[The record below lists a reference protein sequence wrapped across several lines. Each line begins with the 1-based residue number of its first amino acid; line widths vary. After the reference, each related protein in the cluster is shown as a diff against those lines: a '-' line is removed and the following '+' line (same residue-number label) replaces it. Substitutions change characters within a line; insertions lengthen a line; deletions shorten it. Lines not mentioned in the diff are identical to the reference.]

1 MDLRIQRT
9 RKSIINAFIELRAAK
24 PLEKITVKEL
34 SDLAFINKATFYTH
48 YKDIYDLAEQL
59 ENEAVTSILNDIPHP
74 EYLVTHPKQ
83 GIMELTSAFLR
94 QGNLFHI
101 LFSGTR
107 QGILIERL
115 ENNLKEK
122 IYSIYPEYKTNLEKE
137 LLLSVLIHGNFRAF
151 VNHSNENFD
160 KVIEILGNIS
170 ECLMQNYECPALKS

>member
-9 RKSIINAFIELRAAK
+9 RKSIINAFIELRASK

-59 ENEAVTSILNDIPHP
+59 ENEAIASVLNDIPHP

-83 GIMELTSAFLR
+83 GILELTSAFLR
-94 QGNLFHI
+94 QGHLFNI

-107 QGILIERL
+107 QGILIERI
-115 ENNLKEK
+115 EDNLKQK
-122 IYSIYPEYKTNLEKE
+122 IYGIYPEYKTNLEKE
-137 LLLSVLIHGNFRAF
+137 LLLSVLIQGNFRAF
-151 VNHSNENFD
+151 ISHTDEDFD
-160 KVIEILGNIS
+160 QVIAILGNIS
-170 ECLMQNYECPALKS
+170 ECIIQNCCHN

>member
-48 YKDIYDLAEQL
+48 YKDIYDLAGQL
-59 ENEAVTSILNDIPHP
+59 ENEAIASALNDIPHP
-74 EYLVTHPKQ
+74 EYLVTHPKE
-83 GIMELTSAFLR
+83 GILALTSAFLR
-94 QGNLFHI
+94 QGNLFNI

-107 QGILIERL
+107 QGILIERI

-122 IYSIYPEYKTNLEKE
+122 IYDIYPEYRMDLEKE
-137 LLLSVLIHGNFRAF
+137 LLLSVLIHGNFHAF
-151 VNHSNENFD
+151 ISHTDEDFD
-160 KVIEILGNIS
+160 RVIEILGDIS
-170 ECLMQNYECPALKS
+170 ENMMKS

>member
-9 RKSIINAFIELRAAK
+9 RKNIINAFIELRASK
-24 PLEKITVKEL
+24 PLEKITIKEL

-59 ENEAVTSILNDIPHP
+59 ENEAITSVLNDIPHP

-83 GIMELTSAFLR
+83 GVLELTSAFLR
-94 QGNLFHI
+94 QGNLFNI

-107 QGILIERL
+107 QGILIERI

-151 VNHSNENFD
+151 TSHADEDFD
-160 KVIEILGNIS
+160 KVIAILGNIS
-170 ECLMQNYECPALKS
+170 EWIMQSCDTD

>member
-9 RKSIINAFIELRAAK
+9 RKNIINAFIELRASK
-24 PLEKITVKEL
+24 PLEKITIKEL

-59 ENEAVTSILNDIPHP
+59 ENEAIISVLNDIPHP
-74 EYLVTHPKQ
+74 EYLITHPKQ
-83 GIMELTSAFLR
+83 GTYELTSAFLR
-94 QGNLFHI
+94 QGNLFNI

-107 QGILIERL
+107 QGMLIERI

-137 LLLSVLIHGNFRAF
+137 LLLSVLIYGNFRTLM
-151 VNHSNENFD
+151 NHTNENFD

-170 ECLMQNYECPALKS
+170 ECLMQSYDHNMK

>member
-9 RKSIINAFIELRAAK
+9 RKNIINAFIELRASK
-24 PLEKITVKEL
+24 PLEKITIKEL

-59 ENEAVTSILNDIPHP
+59 ENEAITSVLNDIPHP
-74 EYLVTHPKQ
+74 EYLITHPKQ
-83 GIMELTSAFLR
+83 GILELTSAFLQ
-94 QGNLFHI
+94 QGKLFNI

-107 QGILIERL
+107 QAILIERI
-115 ENNLKEK
+115 ENNIKDK

-151 VNHSNENFD
+151 ANHTNENFD

-170 ECLMQNYECPALKS
+170 ECLIQNCNHD

>member
-1 MDLRIQRT
+1 MDLRIERT
-9 RKSIINAFIELRAAK
+9 QKNIINAFIALRAKK

-34 SDLAFINKATFYTH
+34 AELAVINKATFYHH
-48 YKDIYDLAEQL
+48 YKDIYDLSEIL

-83 GIMELTSAFLR
+83 GIMDLTSAFLR
-94 QGNLFHI
+94 QGNLFNI

-107 QGILIERL
+107 QGILIERV

-122 IYSIYPEYKTNLEKE
+122 IYNIYPEYKTDLEKE
-137 LLLSVLIHGNFRAF
+137 LLLSVLIHGNFHAF
-151 VNHSNENFD
+151 ANHTNENFD

-170 ECLMQNYECPALKS
+170 ECLLHNYEHPAS

>member
-9 RKSIINAFIELRAAK
+9 RKNIINAFIELRASK

-59 ENEAVTSILNDIPHP
+59 ENEAIASVLNDIPHP

-83 GIMELTSAFLR
+83 GILELTSAFLR
-94 QGNLFHI
+94 QGNLFNI

-107 QGILIERL
+107 QGILIERI
-115 ENNLKEK
+115 ENNLKQK

-137 LLLSVLIHGNFRAF
+137 LLLSVLIQGNFRAF
-151 VNHSNENFD
+151 ISHTDEDFD
-160 KVIEILGNIS
+160 KVIAILRNIS
-170 ECLMQNYECPALKS
+170 ECIMQNCNHN

>member
-9 RKSIINAFIELRAAK
+9 RKSIINAFIELRTSK

-59 ENEAVTSILNDIPHP
+59 ENEAIASVLNDIPHP

-83 GIMELTSAFLR
+83 GVLELTSAFLR
-94 QGNLFHI
+94 QGNLFNI

-107 QGILIERL
+107 QGILIERI

-137 LLLSVLIHGNFRAF
+137 LLLSVLIHGNFHAF
-151 VNHSNENFD
+151 TSHTNEDFD
-160 KVIEILGNIS
+160 KVIAILGNIS
-170 ECLMQNYECPALKS
+170 ECIVQNWDND

>member
-9 RKSIINAFIELRAAK
+9 RKSIINAFIELRTSK

-59 ENEAVTSILNDIPHP
+59 ENEAIASVLNDIPHP

-83 GIMELTSAFLR
+83 GVLELTSAFLR
-94 QGNLFHI
+94 QGNLFNI

-107 QGILIERL
+107 QGILIERI

-137 LLLSVLIHGNFRAF
+137 LLLSVLIHGNFHAF
-151 VNHSNENFD
+151 TSHTNEDFD
-160 KVIEILGNIS
+160 KVIAILGNIS
-170 ECLMQNYECPALKS
+170 ECIVQNCDND

>member
-9 RKSIINAFIELRAAK
+9 EKNIINAFIELRASK

-59 ENEAVTSILNDIPHP
+59 ENEAIASVLNDIPHP

-83 GIMELTSAFLR
+83 GILELTSAFLR
-94 QGNLFHI
+94 QSNLFNI

-107 QGILIERL
+107 QGILIERI
-115 ENNLKEK
+115 ENNLKKK

-137 LLLSVLIHGNFRAF
+137 LLLSVLIHGNFRTF
-151 VNHSNENFD
+151 MNHGNENFD
-160 KVIEILGNIS
+160 KVIDILGNIS
-170 ECLMQNYECPALKS
+170 ECLMQNCDHD